1 MADEDDPI
9 AALEARL
16 EAVRRRA
23 QAGIPARLAG
33 IEDLLGRLLE
43 GESVH
48 DELRRA
54 AHQLR
59 GIAEDPALRA
69 HAEAVEQAA
78 TERRADLGDAV
89 RGLLRHPLGTP
100 PEPPRATTPQA
111 SRTPPSTPSFR
122 ILVVD
127 DTESLRKM
135 NRIAL
140 ERMGGHHV
148 DEASGLREALEAVER
163 LAYDVVLL
171 DAMMPDGSGM
181 ELSTE
186 LRRRHPRMRLVILSA
201 ASEAQLAPGGHDA
214 DAWWQKPLS
223 PKLLVERIAELLEP

>member
-1 MADEDDPI
+1 M
-9 AALEARL
+9 
-16 EAVRRRA
+16 
-23 QAGIPARLAG
+23 
-33 IEDLLGRLLE
+33 
-43 GESVH
+43 
-48 DELRRA
+48 
-54 AHQLR
+54 
-59 GIAEDPALRA
+59 RA

-89 RGLLRHPLGTP
+89 RGLPAP
-100 PEPPRATTPQA
+100 PARTAEAAGDDPQA
-111 SRTPPSTPSFR
+111 SRTPPSTPAFR